1 MAGCRVRSALVIVAS
16 RGMYASSMQ
25 QLTGFPLRPT
35 GRAIE
40 LGVTLMPR
48 KRPPF
53 VELWRDRHGKVRV
66 YFRKDRGPRI
76 PLPDTIGSD
85 EFNAAYQAAL
95 LGQPEPVRDRFVRA
109 APGTLAVLIGSYMKS
124 AGYIGL
130 RETSKLGY
138 ISRLEALRTE
148 HGHRTVAGLTRERI
162 ITGILQPYADRPG
175 AALDT
180 LKKLRILIRHAINIG
195 WLKHDPSLG
204 IKRPK
209 IQRIRSWTEDEIAA
223 YRSKWLLGTK
233 QRLAFEL
240 FLNTGQRRS
249 DVVRMAW
256 SHITRENRITV
267 VQQKTGRRLLMP
279 LHRDLLTALAAA
291 KREHVSILTTMY
303 GKPFTVDGFSQWMRE
318 AIANAGLP
326 LDCQPHGL
334 RKATGRRLAE
344 AGATAKM
351 IMSILGHTT
360 LAEAERYT
368 EEADQ
373 ACLAE
378 DAVIKLE
385 GHKTNAFAQTAL
397 VGLGEAAKTKG
408 KSK

>member
-1 MAGCRVRSALVIVAS
+1 
-16 RGMYASSMQ
+16 
-25 QLTGFPLRPT
+25 
-35 GRAIE
+35 
-40 LGVTLMPR
+40 
-48 KRPPF
+48 
-53 VELWRDRHGKVRV
+53 
-66 YFRKDRGPRI
+66 
-76 PLPDTIGSD
+76 LPDTIGSE

-109 APGTLAVLIGSYMKS
+109 APGTVAALIASYMKS
-124 AGYIGL
+124 AEYITL
-130 RETSKLGY
+130 RETSKRGY
-138 ISRLEALRTE
+138 IGRLETIRTE

-195 WLKHDPSLG
+195 LLKNDPSLG

-223 YRSKWLLGTK
+223 YRSKWPLGTK
-233 QRLAFEL
+233 RRLAFEL
-240 FLNTGQRRS
+240 FLNSGQRRS

-256 SHITRENRITV
+256 SHITPENKITV
-267 VQQKTGRRLLMP
+267 LQQKTGRRLLIP

-291 KREHVSILTTMY
+291 KRDHVSILTTMY
-303 GKPFTVDGFSQWMRE
+303 GKPFTLDGFSQWMRDS
-318 AIANAGLP
+318 IAAAGLP
-326 LDCQPHGL
+326 LECQPHGL

-373 ACLAE
+373 AALAE

-385 GHKTNAFAQTAL
+385 GHKANRIAQTAST
-397 VGLGEAAKTKG
+397 GLGEKARSKG

>member
-1 MAGCRVRSALVIVAS
+1 
-16 RGMYASSMQ
+16 
-25 QLTGFPLRPT
+25 
-35 GRAIE
+35 
-40 LGVTLMPR
+40 MPR
-48 KRPPF
+48 RLPPF
-53 VELWRDRHGKVRV
+53 VECWRDRHGKLRV
-66 YFRKDRGPRI
+66 YFRQARGQRI
-76 PLPDTIGSD
+76 ALPASVGSE

-95 LGQPEPVRDRFVRA
+95 LGQPVPVRDRFVRA
-109 APGTLAVLIGSYMKS
+109 APGTLAALVASYLKS
-124 AGYIGL
+124 AEYIGL
-130 RETSKLGY
+130 RATTKMGY
-138 ISRLEALRTE
+138 MSRLETLRTE
-148 HGHRTVAGLTRERI
+148 HGHRTVAGLSRERI

-195 WLKHDPSLG
+195 WLKHDPSFG

-209 IQRIRSWTEDEIAA
+209 IGRIRSWTDHEIEM
-223 YRSKWLLGTK
+223 YRTRWPLGMK

-240 FLNTGQRRS
+240 FLNVGQRRS

-256 SHITRENRITV
+256 SHITADNKITV
-267 VQQKTGRRLLMP
+267 VQQKTGRRLLIP

-291 KREHVSILTTMY
+291 KRDHVSIITTIY
-303 GKPFTVDGFSQWMRE
+303 GKPFTVDGFSQWMRD
-318 AIANAGLP
+318 AITDAELP
-326 LDCQPHGL
+326 LECQPHGL

-351 IMSILGHTT
+351 IMSVLGHTT

-373 ACLAE
+373 AGLAE

-385 GHKTNAFAQTAL
+385 GHKANRSAQTHSA
-397 VGLGEAAKTKG
+397 GLGNTAKNKG

>member
-1 MAGCRVRSALVIVAS
+1 
-16 RGMYASSMQ
+16 
-25 QLTGFPLRPT
+25 
-35 GRAIE
+35 
-40 LGVTLMPR
+40 MPR
-48 KRPPF
+48 KLPPH
-53 VELWRDRHGKVRV
+53 VERNHVKGHTYLSFRLGK
-66 YFRKDRGPRI
+66 GPRI
-76 PLPDTIGSD
+76 RLPNDPTSD
-85 EFNAAYQAAL
+85 EFMTAYQAAL
-95 LGQPEPVRDRFVRA
+95 LGQPAPVRDRFIRA
-109 APGTLAVLIGSYMKS
+109 APGTIAALVTSYMKS
-124 AGYIGL
+124 TEYIGL
-130 RETSKLGY
+130 RETSKAGY
-138 ISRLEALRTE
+138 ISRLEMLRTE

-162 ITGILQPYADRPG
+162 IIGILQPYADRPG

-209 IQRIRSWTEDEIAA
+209 VQRIRSWTEDEIEAF
-223 YRSKWLLGTK
+223 RTKWPLVTK

-256 SHITRENRITV
+256 SHITPENKITV
-267 VQQKTGRRLLMP
+267 VQQKTGRRLLIS

-291 KREHVSILTTMY
+291 KRDHVSILTTTY
-303 GKPFTVDGFSQWMRE
+303 GKPFTVDGFSQWMRD
-318 AIANAGLP
+318 AITDAGLP
-326 LDCQPHGL
+326 LECQPHGL

-373 ACLAE
+373 AGLAE

-385 GHKTNAFAQTAL
+385 GHKANKLAQTVSA
-397 VGLGEAAKTKG
+397 GLGKVAKTEG
-408 KSK
+408 TSK